1 MISPE
6 VRPEFGWRGRA
17 LLRSDGWR
25 QELSAS
31 EKETLDV
38 FVRQTSDQP
47 PETIDRSMA
56 RFPNLTELASRV
68 SDSLE
73 YGTGAV
79 MLPRFVSPAWDARA
93 AARAFWTLSLQLGT
107 PVSQSAEGQ
116 RLFDVRDAGF
126 TSTDPRFRGPMSSK
140 RLSFHTDRC
149 DVIAFLCLRPASKG
163 GETYIVS
170 SVAIRDE
177 LRRRHPEALAILNQ
191 PFPYLRHTVDHGNA
205 RQYVELPVFS
215 ECDGFFAAHFLR
227 VLIDRADRS
236 DFAPGLTDAQ
246 RAALDTLEAVAED
259 PELHVSFSMTAGDVL
274 LLNNWTTFHRRGAF
288 VDGRDSEERRHLL
301 RIWLATR
308 NSRPLAPCF
317 EAHFGSTVA
326 GAVRGGMRPVGTA

>member
-149 DVIAFLCLRPASKG
+149 DVIAFLCLR
-163 GETYIVS
+163 
-170 SVAIRDE
+170 
-177 LRRRHPEALAILNQ
+177 
-191 PFPYLRHTVDHGNA
+191 
-205 RQYVELPVFS
+205 
-215 ECDGFFAAHFLR
+215 
-227 VLIDRADRS
+227 
-236 DFAPGLTDAQ
+236 
-246 RAALDTLEAVAED
+246 
-259 PELHVSFSMTAGDVL
+259 
-274 LLNNWTTFHRRGAF
+274 
-288 VDGRDSEERRHLL
+288 
-301 RIWLATR
+301 
-308 NSRPLAPCF
+308 
-317 EAHFGSTVA
+317 
-326 GAVRGGMRPVGTA
+326 